1 LRAAFIYNILFEI
14 GLLYREKLVV
24 LQKNYDAMDNIV
36 LSIGRQ
42 FGSGGGEIGKMLANE
57 LSIPYYDRELLAIA
71 AQESGLC
78 PEIFEKADERESDGL
93 SYAFSLGFS
102 PLGMYIPYDDILSNE
117 KLFLLQSKTIQNL
130 AAKESCVIIGRCSD
144 YILRDN
150 PNCLSVFIHNTIDN
164 RIKHVAERENVSE
177 ARAKEMIAKA
187 DKSRAAYYNYYT
199 NKLWGV
205 ASSYNFSIDVSILGT
220 DGTVTLLKDLITR
233 KFK

>member
-1 LRAAFIYNILFEI
+1 
-14 GLLYREKLVV
+14 
-24 LQKNYDAMDNIV
+24 MDNII

-42 FGSGGGEIGKMLANE
+42 FGSGGGEVGKKLANE
-57 LSIPYYDRELLAIA
+57 LNIAYYDKELLSIA
-71 AQESGLC
+71 ARDSGLC
-78 PEIFEKADERESDGL
+78 PEIFEKADEQESNRL

-117 KLFLLQSKTIQNL
+117 KLFLLQSETIRSL

-150 PNCLSVFIHNTIDN
+150 PSCVSFFIHNTFDN
-164 RIKHVAERENVSE
+164 RVKHIAEREKVSE
-177 ARAKEMIAKA
+177 TRAKELIAKV

-205 ASSYNFSIDVSILGT
+205 ASSYNFSLDVSILGT
-220 DGTVTLLKDLITR
+220 DGTVAFLKDFIRR
-233 KFK
+233 KFKQ

>member
-1 LRAAFIYNILFEI
+1 M
-14 GLLYREKLVV
+14 KLGYYTRNFSIFT
-24 LQKNYDAMDNIV
+24 KNYDTMDNIV

-42 FGSGGGEIGKMLANE
+42 FGSRGGEVGKELANE
-57 LSIPYYDRELLAIA
+57 LNISYYDKELLAIA

-78 PEIFEKADERESDGL
+78 PEIFEKADEQESSGL

-117 KLFLLQSKTIQNL
+117 KLFLLQSETIRNL
-130 AAKESCVIIGRCSD
+130 AKKESCVIIGRCSD

-150 PNCLSVFIHNTIDN
+150 PNCLSFFIHNTFDN
-164 RIKHVAERENVSE
+164 RVKHIMERENTSE
-177 ARAKEMIAKA
+177 ARAKELITKV

-220 DGTVTLLKDLITR
+220 DGTVKFLKDLIIR
-233 KFK
+233 KFKQ